1 MSRLSTFVCLDM
13 ESRTLTTETTAVAA
27 ENALS
32 TTIDGETVILHR
44 DVGKYY
50 GLNEV
55 GTFIWELLQEP
66 RSLDELCQEVI
77 TAYDVEQQ
85 RCRNDIEEL
94 LVELAETGLV
104 RLDGS

>member
-1 MSRLSTFVCLDM
+1 MKSI
-13 ESRTLTTETTAVAA
+13 TLTQSTTVVAVET
-27 ENALS
+27 ALS
-32 TTIDGETVILHR
+32 TKIDGETVILHE

-66 RSLDELCQEVI
+66 HSVHELCQEVI
-77 TAYDVEQQ
+77 TAYDIGPE

-94 LVELAETGLV
+94 LVDLVEKNLV
-104 RLDGS
+104 RLTDTS

>member
-1 MSRLSTFVCLDM
+1 MRVRLRLGY
-13 ESRTLTTETTAVAA
+13 
-27 ENALS
+27 
-32 TTIDGETVILHR
+32 DGETVILHR

-66 RSLDELCQEVI
+66 RSVDDLCQEVV
-77 TAYDVEQQ
+77 TEYDVERD
-85 RCRNDIEEL
+85 RCRTDIEDL
-94 LVELAETGLV
+94 LVELADNDLV

>member
-1 MSRLSTFVCLDM
+1 MKST
-13 ESRTLTTETTAVAA
+13 TLTQSTTVVAV

-66 RSLDELCQEVI
+66 RSVEELCQEVLD
-77 TAYDVEQQ
+77 AYDIERE
-85 RCRNDIEEL
+85 RCRNDIEAL
-94 LVELAETGLV
+94 LVDLGEEDLV
-104 RLDGS
+104 QVTDAS

>member
-1 MSRLSTFVCLDM
+1 MKSHSV
-13 ESRTLTTETTAVAA
+13 TTSTTAKAA

-44 DVGKYY
+44 DAGKYY

-66 RSLDELCQEVI
+66 RSVDELCEQVVAE
-77 TAYDVEQQ
+77 YDVDRD
-85 RCRNDIEEL
+85 RCQTDIEEL
-94 LVELAETGLV
+94 LVDLAESELV

>member
-1 MSRLSTFVCLDM
+1 MVST
-13 ESRTLTTETTAVAA
+13 TLTQSTTVVAA

-32 TTIDGETVILHR
+32 TTIDSETVILHR

-66 RSLDELCQEVI
+66 RSVDDLCHEVVE
-77 TAYDVEQQ
+77 AYGVERE

-94 LVELAETGLV
+94 LVDLAEKDLI
-104 RLDGS
+104 RLTDAD